1 MKLWSNRD
9 TLDRQVEEFTVGE
22 DFRLDLKL
30 VPYDCR
36 GSIAH
41 ARMLGRAG
49 VLAEG
54 EVLALVEELERIMA
68 LAIRGEFEILRE
80 QEDCHTAIEAHL
92 TAALG
97 KTGGKVH
104 TGRSRN
110 DQVLTALRLYCKA
123 ELALLGEAASGFVD
137 AVRNLVRRNGN
148 TPLPGYTHTRK
159 AMPSS
164 VRLWG
169 SAFVDSMKDNLR
181 LVAVATRLVDQCP
194 LGTGAGYGVPLKLDR
209 KGAAAE
215 LGFSKV
221 QRNPVYAQLS
231 RGKFEATVLHAATQ
245 VMYDLNRAASDL
257 ILFTLPELGY
267 FTLPARFTTGS
278 SIMPQKRNPDVLELV
293 RARYHVACTCEAQ
306 VKALAG
312 NLISGYHRDL
322 QLTKEPLMRGL
333 DSARACAVIMALVV
347 EGLEVDEE
355 RCRAAMSEELFA
367 TAEVYRLVEQGVP
380 FRDAYLT
387 VSKKYD

>member
-1 MKLWSNRD
+1 MKLWSDRD
-9 TLDRQVEEFTVGE
+9 ALDRQVEEFTVGE
-22 DFRLDLKL
+22 DFRLDQAL
-30 VPYDCR
+30 VPYDCL

-54 EVLALVEELERIMA
+54 EVADLVQQLELIMA
-68 LAIRGEFEILRE
+68 EAARGEFEIRPE
-80 QEDCHTAIEAHL
+80 QEDCHTAIEARL
-92 TAALG
+92 TAELG
-97 KTGGKVH
+97 KTGAKIH

-123 ELALLGEAASGFVD
+123 ELAALADAATGFVA
-137 AVRNLVRRNGN
+137 AVRGLVKSHGK

-164 VRLWG
+164 VRMWG
-169 SAFVDSMKDNLR
+169 TAFVDSMKDNLK
-181 LVAVATRLVDQCP
+181 LIAAAVKLVDQCP
-194 LGTGAGYGVPLKLDR
+194 LGTGAGYGVPLDLDR

-215 LGFSKV
+215 LGFSRV
-221 QRNPVYAQLS
+221 QTNPVYAQLS

-245 VMYDLNRAASDL
+245 VMYDLNRAAADL

-267 FTLPARFTTGS
+267 FSLPRRFTTGS

-293 RARYHVACTCEAQ
+293 RARYHVACAREGE
-306 VKALAG
+306 VKALAS

-322 QLTKEPLMRGL
+322 QLTKEPLMKGL
-333 DSARACAVIMALVV
+333 QNARTSLSVMTLVFA
-347 EGLEVDEE
+347 GLEVDVP
-355 RCRAAMSEELFA
+355 RCRDAMSGELFA
-367 TAEVYRLVEQGVP
+367 TAEVYRMVEQGVP
-380 FRDAYLT
+380 FRDAYLA
-387 VSKKYD
+387 VSKKFD

>member
-1 MKLWSNRD
+1 MKLWSDRD
-9 TLDRQVEEFTVGE
+9 ALDRQVEEFTVGA
-22 DFRLDLKL
+22 DFRLDQAL
-30 VPYDCR
+30 VPYDCL

-41 ARMLGRAG
+41 ARMLGRVG
-49 VLAEG
+49 VLDDG
-54 EVLALVEELERIMA
+54 EVAALVEELERIKA
-68 LAIRGEFEILRE
+68 QAARGEFEILRE

-92 TAALG
+92 TATLG
-97 KTGGKVH
+97 KAGAKIH

-123 ELALLGEAASGFVD
+123 ELASLGEAAAEFSA
-137 AVRNLVRRNGN
+137 AVKGLVKRHGKTR
-148 TPLPGYTHTRK
+148 LPGYTHTRK

-169 SAFVDSMKDNLR
+169 TAFVDSMRDNQR
-181 LVAVATRLVDQCP
+181 LVSAATKLVDQCP
-194 LGTGAGYGVPLKLDR
+194 LGTGAGYGVPLDLDR

-215 LGFSKV
+215 LGFSRV
-221 QRNPVYAQLS
+221 QQNPVYAQLS

-267 FTLPARFTTGS
+267 FRLPRKFTTGS

-293 RARYHVACTCEAQ
+293 RARYHVACAREAE
-306 VKALAG
+306 VKTLAG

-333 DSARACAVIMALVV
+333 ENARASLVV
-347 EGLEVDEE
+347 MTLVFASLEVDEE
-355 RCRAAMSEELFA
+355 RCRTAMSGELFA
-367 TAEVYRLVEQGVP
+367 TGEVYRLVEEGIP
-380 FRDAYLT
+380 FREAYLA